1 MKFDLISWI
10 RVHSNPYTC
19 IMDHSPILANVGK
32 YVTLTDEEQSNFT
45 ALLHYKKVKRK
56 QYLLEQGDINT
67 KITFVIS
74 GCLRSYAVDKNGSEH
89 VLQFAPP
96 GWWIVDMRSL
106 LHHEPARLN
115 IDAIEESEI
124 FFITKLDMDALQ
136 LKFPKFERFG
146 RMLAENA
153 MATYQHRQI
162 DGMILSAMERYANFC
177 TLYPSL
183 IRSLPQKQVASYIGV
198 TPEFLSKMLN
208 TVVIK

>member
-1 MKFDLISWI
+1 
-10 RVHSNPYTC
+10 
-19 IMDHSPILANVGK
+19 MDHSPILANIAK
-32 YVTLTDEEQSNFT
+32 YVKLTDGEADHFSS
-45 ALLHYKKVKRK
+45 LLHYKKVKRK
-56 QYLLEQGDINT
+56 QYLLEAREIDT

-74 GCLRSYAVDKNGSEH
+74 GCLRSYAVDKNGVEH

-106 LHHEPARLN
+106 LLHEPARLN
-115 IDAIEESEI
+115 IDAIEESGI
-124 FFITKLDMDALQ
+124 FYINKPDMDALQ
-136 LKFPKFERFG
+136 LDVPKFERFG

-162 DGMILSAMERYANFC
+162 DGMILSAKERYANFC

-183 IRSLPQKQVASYIGV
+183 ILTLPQKQVASYIGV

>member
-1 MKFDLISWI
+1 
-10 RVHSNPYTC
+10 
-19 IMDHSPILANVGK
+19 MDHSPILANIAK
-32 YVTLTDEEQSNFT
+32 YVILTSEEETYFT
-45 ALLHYKKVKRK
+45 SLLRYKKIKRK
-56 QYLLEQGDINT
+56 QYLLEEGEINT
-67 KITFVIS
+67 KVNFVIS
-74 GCLRSYAVDKNGSEH
+74 GCLRSYAVDKNGGEH

-106 LHHEPARLN
+106 LQHEPARLN

-124 FFITKLDMDALQ
+124 FSINKPDLDALQ
-136 LKFPKFERFG
+136 LKFTKFERFG

-208 TVVIK
+208 TVIIK

>member
-1 MKFDLISWI
+1 
-10 RVHSNPYTC
+10 
-19 IMDHSPILANVGK
+19 MDYAPILNNIAK
-32 YVTLTDEEQSNFT
+32 YVTLEEEESLYFT
-45 ALLHYKKVKRK
+45 SFLHYKKVKRK

-67 KITFVIS
+67 KISFVTS
-74 GCLRSYAVDKNGSEH
+74 GCLRSYAVDKNGGEH

-106 LHHEPARLN
+106 LYREPARLN
-115 IDAIEESEI
+115 IDAIEETELFYI
-124 FFITKLDMDALQ
+124 LKPDMDALQ
-136 LKFPKFERFG
+136 LKYPKFERFG

-162 DGMILSAMERYANFC
+162 DNLILSAMERYANFC

-183 IRSLPQKQVASYIGV
+183 ILSLPQKQVASYIGV

-208 TVVIK
+208 TVVVK

>member
-1 MKFDLISWI
+1 
-10 RVHSNPYTC
+10 
-19 IMDHSPILANVGK
+19 MDFTPILNNVARH
-32 YVTLTDEEQSNFT
+32 VALDEEETSYFT
-45 ALLHYKKVKRK
+45 SLLHYKKVKRK

-67 KITFVIS
+67 RLTFVIS
-74 GCLRSYAVDKNGSEH
+74 GCLRSYAVDKNGGEH

-106 LHHEPARLN
+106 LQHEPARLN

-124 FFITKLDMDALQ
+124 FYIMKPDMDALQ
-136 LKFPKFERFG
+136 LKVPKFERFG
-146 RMLAENA
+146 RILAEKA

-162 DGMILSAMERYANFC
+162 DNVTLSAMERYTNFC
-177 TLYPSL
+177 QLYPSL
-183 IRSLPQKQVASYIGV
+183 IRTLPQKQVASYIGV